1 MAAERAVVLSGCSPS
16 HTTGNGRTGTVCS
29 AWSLHRGLQ
38 GAFTTHRGE
47 VTGSVPSSAH
57 EAKTILRRMFFL
69 HLPKAKEAGYLI
81 LPAIESGEGRL
92 LTKHLFLRKRS

>member
-16 HTTGNGRTGTVCS
+16 HTTGNGRTGTGCS

-57 EAKTILRRMFFL
+57 EAM
-69 HLPKAKEAGYLI
+69 EAGYLI
-81 LPAIESGEGRL
+81 LPGIESGEGRL
-92 LTKHLFLRKRS
+92 LSTYFYIKEASNMHGSDCLSASCITT